1 MEIYFR
7 KYSSPA
13 GELLLVVSDAE
24 VLMCDWIVSRRHQD
38 LLRRILDDVDGG
50 ASFVEARDGCCLMNR
65 LIRELDEYFD
75 RLRTNFTLPVRFVG
89 TPFRKTVWGALKRLE
104 YGSIVS
110 YGELALQCGVA
121 ASVRAVASAV
131 AVNPISIL
139 VPCHRVVRAGGV
151 IGDYAGGADAKKLL
165 IELERRHGH

>member
-7 KYSSPA
+7 KYSSPM

-65 LIRELDEYFD
+65 HPL
-75 RLRTNFTLPVRFVG
+75 
-89 TPFRKTVWGALKRLE
+89 
-104 YGSIVS
+104 
-110 YGELALQCGVA
+110 
-121 ASVRAVASAV
+121 
-131 AVNPISIL
+131 
-139 VPCHRVVRAGGV
+139 
-151 IGDYAGGADAKKLL
+151 
-165 IELERRHGH
+165 